1 MKQVEE
7 LWKSRITAYYAELR
21 KYLRYMLN
29 DHLLF
34 VLVFGLGAALYYY
47 SGWIKTLD
55 ETFPAPLVMAV
66 LLGALLS
73 WSPVYTFLMRAD
85 TVFLLP
91 LEEKMA
97 PYFRKAVWTSFLS
110 QSYLLIAALAVFMPL
125 YTQVKGGSMKIFFF
139 WLLLA
144 AIMKV
149 WNLHVRW
156 HVLKIQ
162 EKESRQIDWGIR
174 LALNVLLLYF
184 IFSGASSLF
193 AVAIA
198 VVMVAYYMYFRNTA
212 RKMALKWETL
222 VELEEK
228 RMAAFYR
235 LANLFTDVPHLR
247 GTVKRRKWLDKLLG
261 KASFQPAET
270 YTYLFRRTFF
280 RMNEFFGLYIRLT
293 IIAALII
300 GFSSQPI
307 LQLIIALLFIYLTGF
322 QLLPMIRLHETKIW
336 VSLYPVA
343 AERKSASLLRL
354 INQLLLLQAVVFS
367 LAAWAGHS
375 ISQAGIV
382 LAAGV
387 VFALFFA
394 KMYAPVRLDKIVRL

>member
-7 LWKSRITAYYAELR
+7 LWRSRITAYYTELR

-55 ETFPAPLVMAV
+55 ETFPAPLVMAIF
-66 LLGALLS
+66 LGALLS

-97 PYFRKAVWTSFLS
+97 PYFRKAIWTSFIS
-110 QSYLLIAALAVFMPL
+110 QSYLLIAVLAVFMPL
-125 YTQVKGGSMKIFFF
+125 YTQVRGGSMQIFFF
-139 WLLLA
+139 WLLLIA
-144 AIMKV
+144 MIKV
-149 WNLHVRW
+149 WNLTVRW

-162 EKESRQIDWGIR
+162 EKESKQIDLGIR

-184 IFSGASSLF
+184 IFAGASILF
-193 AVAIA
+193 TIAVA
-198 VVMVAYYMYFRNTA
+198 VVMAAYYMYFRKVS
-212 RKMALKWETL
+212 RQMSLKWEML

-261 KASFQPAET
+261 NVSFNPDGT
-270 YTYLFRRTFF
+270 YTYLFRRTFV
-280 RMNEFFGLYIRLT
+280 RMNEFFGLYVRLT
-293 IIAALII
+293 VIAALII
-300 GFSSQPI
+300 GFSGQAI

-322 QLLPMIRLHETKIW
+322 QLLPMIRRHETKIW
-336 VSLYPVA
+336 VFLYPVA
-343 AERKSASLLRL
+343 PERKSTSLHDL
-354 INQLLLLQAVVFS
+354 ISRLLLLQAAVFS

-375 ISQAGIV
+375 LGQGGIV
-382 LAAGV
+382 LVAGV
-387 VFALFFA
+387 AFALFFA
-394 KMYAPVRLDKIVRL
+394 KIYAPARLNKIVR

>member
-7 LWKSRITAYYAELR
+7 LWKSRITAYYTELR

-34 VLVFGLGAALYYY
+34 VLVFGLGAVLYYY
-47 SGWIKTLD
+47 SGWVKTLD

-66 LLGALLS
+66 FLGALLA

-97 PYFRKAVWTSFLS
+97 PYFRKAITASFLS
-110 QSYLLIAALAVFMPL
+110 QSYLLIAGLALFMPL
-125 YTQVKGGSMKIFFF
+125 YTQVKGGSMKVFFA
-139 WLLLA
+139 WLILIA
-144 AIMKV
+144 VMKV
-149 WNLHVRW
+149 WNLTVRW
-156 HVLKIQ
+156 HVLKVQ
-162 EKESRQIDWGIR
+162 EKESRHIDGGIR
-174 LALNVLLLYF
+174 LIVNILLLYF
-184 IFSGASSLF
+184 VFSGAPLLF
-193 AVAIA
+193 ILAVAA
-198 VVMVAYYMYFRNTA
+198 AMAAYYIYCGKRA
-212 RKMALKWETL
+212 RPMVLKWETL

-261 KASFQPAET
+261 QVPFQPAGT
-270 YTYLFRRTFF
+270 YTYLFRRTFV

-293 IIAALII
+293 VMAALII
-300 GFSSQPI
+300 GFSGQAV

-322 QLLPMIRLHETKIW
+322 QLLPMIRRHETKIW
-336 VSLYPVA
+336 VFLYPVA
-343 AERKSASLLRL
+343 PEQKSASLLDL
-354 INQLLLLQAVVFS
+354 IGRLLLLQAVIFG

-375 ISQAGIV
+375 LSQGGIV
-382 LAAGV
+382 LAAGA

-394 KMYAPVRLDKIVRL
+394 KMYAPARLHKIAR